1 MNLLSFFIGLQ
12 TGDVYI
18 GPPQALQAS
27 FPAKSGM
34 VTAPNATI
42 AIAAAI
48 IIRGNEYPTYGESAQ
63 IMAISFTLVPVKP
76 VNMSEFNFLKA

>member
-1 MNLLSFFIGLQ
+1 LNLLSFFIGLQ
-12 TGDVYI
+12 TGDAYI
-18 GPPQALQAS
+18 GPHSALQAS

-48 IIRGNEYPTYGESAQ
+48 IIGDNDILLTEDQRR
-63 IMAISFTLVPVKP
+63 
-76 VNMSEFNFLKA
+76 

>member
-1 MNLLSFFIGLQ
+1 LQ

-18 GPPQALQAS
+18 GPPQALQVS

-34 VTAPNATI
+34 VTAPNATNATI

-48 IIRGNEYPTYGESAQ
+48 IIQGNEYLTYGGSAY

>member
-1 MNLLSFFIGLQ
+1 MQ

-34 VTAPNATI
+34 VTAPNDSI
-42 AIAAAI
+42 SIAAAI
-48 IIRGNEYPTYGESAQ
+48 IIGDNQYPTYGGSAQ